1 MPTDGPSHHQGAE
14 HYDGA
19 VKFPPPRRNPP
30 RTCRVLQAMQ
40 ESNMSSY
47 EPDHEFVSNY
57 SEDSAMPS
65 HEPQPQHEHG
75 RNYYY
80 NDPKH
85 SEIVTEDEPTL
96 MDLFDDDYPYY
107 NYDSFGRF
115 AREMAQLN

>member
-1 MPTDGPSHHQGAE
+1 
-14 HYDGA
+14 
-19 VKFPPPRRNPP
+19 
-30 RTCRVLQAMQ
+30 
-40 ESNMSSY
+40 MSSY

-96 MDLFDDDYPYY
+96 MDCELRIQNFFF
-107 NYDSFGRF
+107 SLVL
-115 AREMAQLN
+115 LNQVIIMRS